1 MKLFCFGLGFSALA
15 LARELKAEGWTVAG
29 TVRSADKQAKL
40 KGEGIE
46 TYVFDGTAAMENAL
60 QALAGTTHLLDS
72 IPPQPDMPAPPV
84 FWHGGD
90 LAALEDLVWAGYL
103 STTGVY
109 GDHGGGRVNEDTPAA
124 PTMDRSRRRAEAEEM
139 WLMMAERY
147 GMPVH
152 IFRLAGI
159 YGPGRGV
166 LRQVQ
171 SGRAKRVV
179 KPGQVFSRIHVDD
192 IIQVL
197 RASMAQIR
205 PGRIYN
211 VCDDEAEAPDKVVA
225 YVCDLL
231 GLEPPPETPFD
242 EADLSDMA
250 KSFYRDNKRV
260 DNSRIKDELGVRLRF
275 PSYRDGIPADL
286 AKTADGGPSTPSP
299 LDGEGRGEGSRV
311 SARKDA

>member
-15 LARELKAEGWTVAG
+15 LARALKAEGWTVAG
-29 TVRSADKQAKL
+29 TVRSADKQAAL

-46 TYVFDGTAAMENAL
+46 THVFDATAAMENA
-60 QALAGTTHLLDS
+60 QKALAGTTHLLDS

-90 LAALEDLVWAGYL
+90 LAVLEDLVWAGYL

-109 GDHGGGRVNEDTPAA
+109 GDHDGGWVDEETPAA

-159 YGPGRGV
+159 YGPDRGV

-192 IIQVL
+192 IVQVL
-197 RASMAQIR
+197 RASMAQVH

-225 YVCDLL
+225 FVCNLL
-231 GLEPPPETPFD
+231 GIEPPPEIPFD
-242 EADLSDMA
+242 ESELSDMA

-260 DNSRIKDELGVRLRF
+260 DNRRIKDELGVRLHY
-275 PSYRDGIPADL
+275 PSYREGIAAD
-286 AKTADGGPSTPSP
+286 AAAMAS
-299 LDGEGRGEGSRV
+299 GSETN
-311 SARKDA
+311 